1 MKKYRREF
9 NRNTKK
15 LLNYYNYLISLTT
28 DSKYIGTVNEWVID
42 NYYLV
47 VEQEYNARRLL
58 DTRSAYKHAFGGAV
72 ETHFEGRRN
81 LYDVV
86 RRILKRNKFKMDIP
100 MIINDFNKYQENHG
114 HYFTYHEIN
123 SIGVVSYLV
132 LVDELVKLCEKEKL
146 KLSETYAADALI
158 DRIEADVR
166 KYHEVNLKD
175 YISLDD
181 NIVNRPVYLER
192 LNAGLKELG
201 HISND
206 VFKQLNEILDRNQ
219 YSLTEIL
226 DKVYHD
232 NASDS
237 ILVANIFS
245 SIQKINRIRVEALYR
260 RISKTEYVL
269 LMDNYYENMTTETK
283 HMYRT
288 MILKNAKKRK
298 ITELEYAKEVI
309 AEATKSEKH
318 IGELIFPKENLKLR
332 ATIFVVTM
340 VILTVL
346 ISAFL
351 AQFLIKPVILSF
363 LLLLIPVSE
372 VVLQLNTRL
381 WAKIFR
387 ATPIPKL
394 NFIDG
399 IPKSSAT
406 MTVIVTI
413 VKNVDKVKEMFST
426 LETYYLANKS
436 DNLYFT
442 LLGDCSSSQH
452 QIEPFDSDIFEAGKE
467 ITERLNKKYG
477 KEIFHFIYRK
487 RVYNES
493 EEQWLGYERKRGA
506 LEHFNQLLLGKLSE
520 EDQEIYYTGHTFKDF
535 NKKIKYVITL
545 DQDTQLALGTAFS
558 LVGAMS
564 HPLNKPVFN
573 KEETKVIAGYGIM
586 QPRVAVDVEATNQS
600 VFTQVYAGIGG
611 YDIYNKVVPNFYQD
625 SFKEG
630 SFWGKGIYDLEVFDK
645 TLSGLFPR
653 NLILSHDLIEG
664 NYIRCGF
671 LSDVEL
677 IDGFPSTFLADASRR
692 HRWARGDMQ
701 IASWINPKKGPLNLI
716 GRWKMLDNIRRGLLD
731 FMLLLI
737 IFVSLMFNS
746 KINPSWWILFVIG
759 VLILPIFFYVKEK
772 LKVQKER
779 TLKTRHY
786 VNIVYGFRA
795 VCIRTFSIFS
805 ALPYNAKLYIDA
817 FIRAIYRMKV
827 SKKGLL
833 AWITAD
839 DAAKMTK
846 NTFASYFNNFKIN
859 YLAALLLIVF
869 VYIFSPA
876 NIALACGLGVVFLS
890 SGLIFYLISQDLD
903 HDAIPLSKKEQEEMK
918 ELARSTWEFYAKFLN
933 EQNNYLIMDNYQTNR
948 DIKEDIKTSP
958 TNIGFSLM
966 ACISAYELGF
976 IEKDEALDKISRI
989 IETVERLE
997 KWNGHLYNWYNVKTL
1012 QRMHPPFIS
1021 SVDSGN
1027 FIASLFV
1034 VEAFLRKNGKDNF
1047 YNRVDNL
1054 IKQANFKHLFNK
1066 DENVFS
1072 IGYNAYEEQ
1081 LITYNYNKFASESRL
1096 TSFIAI
1102 AKGDIK
1108 SSHWFSLDKTLTTL
1122 DGNKGLLSWSG
1133 TAFEY
1138 YMPLIWMKAYPNTLI
1153 DESYHFARYCQ
1164 KKYMAEI
1171 DSSLP
1176 WGISETAYNLLD
1188 DSHNYKYK
1196 AFGVPYLRLRDIVD
1210 EKVVISP
1217 YSSILAITKF
1227 PKDVYNNLQKYKK
1240 LKMYGEYGL
1249 YESYDC
1255 EDDTPI
1261 FAYFSHHQ
1269 GMILCSIANCLTENT
1284 IQKYFHE
1291 DARIQSFDVLN
1302 KEKVQIEPMIDMKIV
1317 KYKKHAY
1324 QKESFEN
1331 DIREY
1336 GYISSRPEISVLSNS
1351 RYTILINDKGVGFS
1365 RYKTIQLNR
1374 HRKITEQDY
1383 GNFLYI
1389 RDLDNNRVWSNTYAP
1404 VNIKPDRY
1412 HVVFALDRIKY
1423 MRADN
1428 DIITTTEIIVT
1439 KKHNAE
1445 IRKVTFKNATPKT
1458 KKLELTTYTEPIICE
1473 KDADISHRVF
1483 NSMFIKSEYH
1493 EETNSL
1499 ILNRRMRNTR
1509 DRFFMINKLLIG
1521 NPLDE
1526 YSYETERSNFI
1537 NRGTGYNLP
1546 SGLNKK
1552 LTNYTGCNIDP
1563 ISSIR
1568 NRIEV
1573 PAGKEVTVYMISGF
1587 GKSVEQVLS
1596 VVRAYV
1602 DKQTIEEAFELAIMM
1617 ANSATKKLNVK
1628 GSDVNLYNMM
1638 LNYLNQTSRI
1648 NLNEER
1654 KKYLLQNKLG
1664 QDTLW
1669 SFGIS
1674 GDRPIIFIEVNDVN
1688 SLNLVQELIKS
1699 FEYFKSKCIFVDLI
1713 IVNSNDERTAKTI
1726 KKAVDDELYRMYATN
1741 NFSTIPGRVI
1751 LIERSKITK
1760 EQINLL
1766 RAIARLG
1773 FNTVY
1778 NNSLRAHIDRLQLE
1792 NQINIHPEET
1802 PLVSDSIDESDNLE
1816 FRTEYGGFSKDGS
1829 EYHIT
1834 NPNTPMPWSNVLT
1847 NGKFGTIIT
1856 NNDNGFTYATN
1867 SREFKVTSWTNDT
1880 IIDDK
1885 SEGIKL
1891 NGHQVVWHDCIHG
1904 MGYSK
1909 FKFKDND
1916 YKVDVTY
1923 FVPPNENVKVG
1934 IYTIRNLSNK
1944 DNLVN
1949 INYWINPTMGVAE
1962 EKTVRHL
1969 VCSHYDLNNFLVIQ
1983 NKYAMSFKDH
1993 MAYITSTEHI
2003 ETVDIDRIITKC
2015 VTIRK
2020 EIKKKE
2026 SITFAF
2032 ALGCETSLDDISAVV
2047 KKYNNLEYVEE
2058 RYKETVEYWKN
2069 KLGQI
2074 KVKTPDKSLDFMVN
2088 NWFLYQ
2094 SFASRIMA
2102 KAGFYQVG
2110 GAFGYRDQLQD
2121 SMNVCLVDPEAAKKQ
2136 IFNCA
2141 RHQFKEGDV
2150 LHWWHPDNMFGLRSR
2165 YKDDYLWLIYATLEY
2180 LRITDD
2186 KSILDEQISY
2196 IDGDLLFDDEEERGM
2211 TFTYTEET
2219 DSLYDHLLLVMKKL
2233 SEEMGENGIPLM
2245 GGGDWNDGMN
2255 LVGIHG
2261 RGTSVWLGFF
2271 AYEVVNRFIEITKL
2285 YNNASTKEYE
2295 KFAANLK
2302 KSLLENAWDGEYY
2315 LRAFYDNGDKLG
2327 SKDNDECKIDLI
2339 SQSWSILTDIATEEQ
2354 IKTIVTKVEEML
2366 VDEDS
2371 KIIKLLTPA
2380 FNKTANNPGYIKN
2393 YAEGIRENGGQYTH
2407 STSWYIMAMLKLG
2420 LYDKA
2425 YKYYSMINPVNRTA
2439 TEADVETY
2447 KVEPYVIAADI
2458 YSNEN
2463 FPGRGGWT
2471 WYTGSSAW
2479 FWRVGLVSIL
2489 GFNKVGEKLYIV
2501 PGIPSKWEGYQI
2513 VYQYKNTTYTI
2524 NVNNN
2529 KESYEIRHDGKVV
2542 KEIVLVDDGRP
2553 HSININL
2560 GKEG

>member
-1 MKKYRREF
+1 MKKYKSNF
-9 NRNTKK
+9 YKNSKK
-15 LLNYYNYLISLTT
+15 LLYYYNHLITLASE
-28 DSKYIGTVNEWVID
+28 SKYIGTVNEWVID
-42 NYYLV
+42 NYYLI
-47 VEQEYNARRLL
+47 VEQENSAKRFLKSG
-58 DTRSAYKHAFGGAV
+58 TAYKYAFGNAV
-72 ETHFEGRRN
+72 EMHVEGKMN
-81 LYDVV
+81 LYDIVK
-86 RRILKRNKFKMDIP
+86 RILKRNKYKMDIP
-100 MIINDFNKYQENHG
+100 MLINDFNKYQDNHD

-123 SIGVVSYLV
+123 SIGIVAYLV
-132 LVDELVKLCEKEKL
+132 LLDELIKLCDKERV
-146 KLSETYAADALI
+146 KLSETYAADELI
-158 DRIEADVR
+158 RAIEEDVK

-175 YISLDD
+175 YISLND
-181 NIVNRPVYLER
+181 NIVNRPIYLER

-206 VFKQLNEILDRNQ
+206 VFKQLNDILDRNQ
-219 YSLTEIL
+219 YSLTELL

-245 SIQKINRIRVEALYR
+245 SIQKISRIRIEALYR

-269 LMDNYYENMTTETK
+269 LMDSHYEYMTTETK
-283 HMYRT
+283 QLYRT
-288 MILKNAKKRK
+288 RILENSRK
-298 ITELEYAKEVI
+298 QHLTELEYAKKII
-309 AEATKSEKH
+309 AEATKAEKH

-332 ATIFVVTM
+332 ANLFVGLIAVLTI
-340 VILTVL
+340 L

-351 AQFLIKPVILSF
+351 AQFLIKPVVLSF
-363 LLLLIPVSE
+363 LLLLVPVSE
-372 VVLQLNTRL
+372 VLFQLQTRL
-381 WAKIFR
+381 WANFFR
-387 ATPIPKL
+387 AKPIPKL
-394 NFIDG
+394 NYSDG
-399 IPKSSAT
+399 IPKSAAT
-406 MTVIVTI
+406 MSVIVTI
-413 VKNVDKVKEMFST
+413 VKNAAKVEEMFNT
-426 LETYYLANKS
+426 LETYYLANKT

-452 QIEPFDSDIFEAGKE
+452 QIEPYDDEILAKGKE
-467 ITERLNKKYG
+467 LTEKLNKKYG
-477 KEIFHFIYRK
+477 KDIFYFIYRK

-520 EDQEIYYTGHTFKDF
+520 EDQEIYYTGHTFTDF
-535 NKKIKYVITL
+535 SKKIKYVITL

-573 KEETKVIAGYGIM
+573 KEETKVIGGYGIM
-586 QPRVAVDVEATNQS
+586 QPRVSVDVEATNQS

-653 NLILSHDLIEG
+653 NLILSHDLLEG

-701 IASWINPKKGPLNLI
+701 ISSWINPKKGPLNLI
-716 GRWKMLDNIRRGLLD
+716 EKWKMFDNIRRGLLD
-731 FMLLLI
+731 FSLLLI
-737 IFVSLMFNS
+737 IFVVLILNS
-746 KINPSWWILFVIG
+746 EINPSWWILFTIG
-759 VLILPIFFYVKEK
+759 VQILPIIFYVKEK
-772 LKVQKER
+772 LKIQKER
-779 TLKTRHY
+779 TTKARHY
-786 VNIVYGFRA
+786 INIAYGLRA
-795 VCIRTFSIFS
+795 VCIRTFSIVS

-817 FIRAIYRMKV
+817 FIRALYRMKV
-827 SKKGLL
+827 SHKGLL

-839 DAAKMTK
+839 EAAKMTK
-846 NTFASYFNNFKIN
+846 NTFASYFKNFKVN
-859 YLAALLLIVF
+859 YLASLLLVVL
-869 VYIFSPA
+869 VYVFSPS

-890 SGLIFYLISQDLD
+890 SGLIFYLISQDLN
-903 HDAIPLSKKEQEEMK
+903 HQANPLGKKEQEEMRA
-918 ELARSTWEFYAKFLN
+918 LARSTWNFYAKFMT

-958 TNIGFSLM
+958 TNIGFSLL
-966 ACISAYELGF
+966 ACISAYELDF
-976 IEKDEALDKISRI
+976 ITKDEALDKISRI

-1027 FIASLFV
+1027 FVAALFT
-1034 VEAFLRKNGKDNF
+1034 VESFLRKYGKDNLH
-1047 YNRVDNL
+1047 NRVDNL
-1054 IKQANFKHLFNK
+1054 IKQTNFKHLYNK
-1066 DENVFS
+1066 EENVFS
-1072 IGYNAYEEQ
+1072 VGYNAYEEQ
-1081 LITYNYNKFASESRL
+1081 LVGYNYNKFASEARL

-1102 AKGDIK
+1102 AKGDVK
-1108 SSHWFSLDKTLTTL
+1108 SSHWFSLDKTLTTV
-1122 DGNKGLLSWSG
+1122 DGTKGLLSWSG
-1133 TAFEY
+1133 TSFEY
-1138 YMPLIWMKAYPNTLI
+1138 YMPLIWMKAYPNTLM

-1164 KKYMAEI
+1164 KKYINEI

-1188 DSHNYKYK
+1188 DSHNYKYQ
-1196 AFGVPYLRLRDIVD
+1196 AFGTPYLRFRDTAD
-1210 EKVVISP
+1210 ERVVISP
-1217 YSSILAITKF
+1217 YSSILAIPKF

-1255 EDDTPI
+1255 EDRTPI
-1261 FAYFSHHQ
+1261 FSYFAHHQ
-1269 GMILCSIANCLTENT
+1269 GMILCSLANCLTNNAL
-1284 IQKYFHE
+1284 QNYFH
-1291 DARIQSFDVLN
+1291 DDVRVQSFDVLN
-1302 KEKVQIEPMIDMKIV
+1302 KEKVQIEPMIDLKIV
-1317 KYKKHAY
+1317 KYKKSSY
-1324 QKESFEN
+1324 EKQLFEN

-1336 GYISSRPEISVLSNS
+1336 GYISTRPEVSVLSNS
-1351 RYTILINDKGVGFS
+1351 RYSILINDKGAGFS

-1374 HRKITEQDY
+1374 HKKITEQEY

-1389 RDLDNNRVWSNTYAP
+1389 RDLENNKVWSNTYAP
-1404 VNIKPDRY
+1404 VDIKPDRY

-1439 KKHNAE
+1439 KRHNAE
-1445 IRKVTFKNATPKT
+1445 IRKVTFKNTTSKT
-1458 KKLELTTYTEPIICE
+1458 RKLELTTYTEPIICE

-1483 NSMFIKSEYH
+1483 NSMFIKSEFH
-1493 EETNSL
+1493 DETQSL
-1499 ILNRRMRNTR
+1499 ILNRRMRSSN
-1509 DRFFMINKLLIG
+1509 DKYYMINRLLISS
-1521 NPLDE
+1521 PLDE
-1526 YSYETERSNFI
+1526 FSYETERGNFI
-1537 NRGTGYNLP
+1537 SRGTDYHSP
-1546 SGLNKK
+1546 SGLHKK
-1552 LTNYTGCNIDP
+1552 LSNYTGCNIDP

-1573 PAGKEVTVYMISGF
+1573 PGGKEISVYMISGF

-1596 VVRAYV
+1596 VVRTYI
-1602 DKQTIEEAFELAIMM
+1602 DKESIDEAFEMAAMM
-1617 ANSATKKLNVK
+1617 VNSAVKKLNVK
-1628 GSDVNLYNMM
+1628 SADVNLYNMM

-1654 KKYLLQNKLG
+1654 KKFLIQNKLG

-1669 SFGIS
+1669 SFGVS
-1674 GDRPIIFIEVNDVN
+1674 GDRPVIFIEVNDLN
-1688 SLNLVQELIKS
+1688 SLNLVQELLKS
-1699 FEYFKSKCIFVDLI
+1699 FEYFKSKCVFVDVV
-1713 IVNSNDERTAKTI
+1713 IVNSQDDRTAKTI
-1726 KKAVDDELYRMYATN
+1726 KKAVDDEMYRMYATN
-1741 NFSTIPGRVI
+1741 NFSNIPGRVI
-1751 LIERSKITK
+1751 LIERNKITR
-1760 EQINLL
+1760 EQINLF

-1778 NNSLRAHIDRLQLE
+1778 NNSLREHIDRLQLE
-1792 NQINIHPEET
+1792 NQINEYTDET
-1802 PLVSDSIDESDNLE
+1802 PLVSDVIEESEDLE

-1847 NGKFGTIIT
+1847 NGRFGTIIT
-1856 NNDNGFTYATN
+1856 NNDNGFTYSTN
-1867 SREFKVTSWTNDT
+1867 SREFKLTSWTNDT

-1909 FKFKDND
+1909 FKFKDED
-1916 YKVDVTY
+1916 YRIDVTY
-1923 FVPPNENVKVG
+1923 FVPPNDNVKVG
-1934 IYTIRNLSNK
+1934 LYTIRNVSNK
-1944 DNLVN
+1944 DNVVN

-1969 VCSHYDLNNFLVIQ
+1969 VCSHYELNNFLVIQ
-1983 NKYAMSFKDH
+1983 NRYAMAFKDH
-1993 MAYITSTEHI
+1993 MAYITSTEDI
-2003 ETVDIDRIITKC
+2003 ETVDIDRIISKS
-2015 VTIRK
+2015 VSFKK

-2026 SITFAF
+2026 SVTFAIV
-2032 ALGCETSLDDISAVV
+2032 LGCETSLEDVNHTV
-2047 KKYNNLEYVEE
+2047 KKYNNLQYVEE
-2058 RYKETVEYWKN
+2058 QLNETVDYWKN
-2069 KLGQI
+2069 RLGTI
-2074 KVKTPDKSLDFMVN
+2074 KVKTPDKSLDFMIN
-2088 NWFLYQ
+2088 NWLLYQ

-2180 LRITDD
+2180 LRITGD
-2186 KSILDEQISY
+2186 KSILDEQVSY
-2196 IDGDLLFDDEEERGM
+2196 INGDLLFDDEEERGM

-2219 DSLYDHLLLVMKKL
+2219 SSLYEHLVLIMEKL
-2233 SEEMGENGIPLM
+2233 SHEMGENGIPLM

-2261 RGTSVWLGFF
+2261 KGTSVWLGFF

-2285 YNNASTKEYE
+2285 YNGVSTKGHE
-2295 KFAANLK
+2295 KFAADLK
-2302 KSLLENAWDGEYY
+2302 KSLLTNAWDGEYY

-2354 IKTIVTKVEEML
+2354 IKTIVAKVEEML
-2366 VDEDS
+2366 VDEDN
-2371 KIIKLLTPA
+2371 KLIRLLTPA
-2380 FNKTANNPGYIKN
+2380 FNRTANNPGYIKN

-2407 STSWYIMAMLKLG
+2407 SVSWYIMAMLKLG
-2420 LYDKA
+2420 LYEKA
-2425 YKYYSMINPVNRTA
+2425 YKYYSMINPINRTS
-2439 TEADVETY
+2439 TEVDVDAY
-2447 KVEPYVIAADI
+2447 KVEPYVVVADI

-2529 KESYEIRHDGKVV
+2529 KDFYEIRHDGKVV
-2542 KEIVLVDDGRP
+2542 KEIVLVDDGKP
-2553 HSININL
+2553 HSINVNL